1 MLTAFSR
8 MTAVPAAAAPGAPG
22 APVKMKRSAL
32 LAATT
37 TATAAAPVPELTRTA
52 VAEETGMDLTALHT
66 YLESWLAWVE
76 TILTKNDAAEIYAT
90 SPGLDIETHILFQVD
105 NNDKKKKK
113 RMERLKMIPW
123 IGAALLPW
131 TEGSKDAFKKLVMEF
146 AWDEELMPNEQKQLL
161 TEVPTHPIIKQI
173 ASQHFL
179 ESGSVSAV
187 RYLNM
192 ISLKMEY
199 LCRGADGSL
208 APCAPTVISVITRE
222 KYDPLKLLT
231 VNKDTT
237 GTLYGFLVP
246 KGEDIVFKTG
256 VPPAAGGKIGRGQ
269 ECANVS
275 TTTEHLN
282 KLIAM
287 GEVLVGVAGQDL
299 GLTTAQMLDVRN
311 KQKYLANTNMMCA
324 LLGLVLRYMD
334 AMRLQ
339 DRRWF
344 YRTVAANITG
354 HLGR

>member
-1 MLTAFSR
+1 
-8 MTAVPAAAAPGAPG
+8 
-22 APVKMKRSAL
+22 
-32 LAATT
+32 
-37 TATAAAPVPELTRTA
+37 
-52 VAEETGMDLTALHT
+52 
-66 YLESWLAWVE
+66 
-76 TILTKNDAAEIYAT
+76 
-90 SPGLDIETHILFQVD
+90 
-105 NNDKKKKK
+105 
-113 RMERLKMIPW
+113 MIPW

-131 TEGSKDAFKKLVMEF
+131 TDQSKAAFKKLAMEF
-146 AWDEELMPNEQKQLL
+146 AWDEEVMPNEQKQLL
-161 TEVPTHPIIKQI
+161 TEATVHPIVKQV
-173 ASQHFL
+173 ASQNFL

-192 ISLKMEY
+192 ISLKLDY

-222 KYDPLKLLT
+222 RYDPLKLLT

-256 VPPAAGGKIGRGQ
+256 VPPAPGGKIGRGQ

-287 GEVLVGVAGQDL
+287 GEILVGVAGQDL
-299 GLTTAQMLDVRN
+299 GLTTAEMLDVRN
-311 KQKYLANTNMMCA
+311 KQKYLANTNMMCT
-324 LLGLVLRYMD
+324 LLDLILRYMD
-334 AMRLQ
+334 AMRIQ
-339 DRRWF
+339 DQRWF